1 MCLNIFC
8 VKIATTECSYF
19 VATIVESLVELL
31 QGTES
36 SCRRT
41 TEQPERVFDPVLK
54 AQEACKHSQS
64 RNALHVNIGVRCT

>member
-1 MCLNIFC
+1 MFL
-8 VKIATTECSYF
+8 F

-36 SCRRT
+36 SCGRA

-54 AQEACKHSQS
+54 AQEACKRSQS
-64 RNALHVNIGVRCT
+64 WNALHVDISV